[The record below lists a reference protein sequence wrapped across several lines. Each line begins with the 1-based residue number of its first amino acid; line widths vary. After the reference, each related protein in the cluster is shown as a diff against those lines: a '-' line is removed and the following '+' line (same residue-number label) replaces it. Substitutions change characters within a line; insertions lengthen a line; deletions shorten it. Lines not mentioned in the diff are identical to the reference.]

1 MSEVC
6 VCVYVS
12 ESTKNIYLFE
22 PSKPK
27 LFSVDSSEEGRFH
40 NPQRWRNKVWKHLK
54 LSSTWV
60 FTFCLCLCI
69 AVPPFP
75 PLQTP
80 SLPSASQNLSLWWVF
95 VQSFSRM
102 RFLYLFMF
110 IVFSLSSVAWAYLRV
125 YLFDHIDTYLFIY
138 AFMEAL
144 PSV

>member
-75 PLQTP
+75 PPFKPHLCLALPRT
-80 SLPSASQNLSLWWVF
+80 SLFGGSLYSLSLACVF
-95 VQSFSRM
+95 SIS
-102 RFLYLFMF
+102 LC
-110 IVFSLSSVAWAYLRV
+110 SLSSLSLPLPGHIYV
-125 YLFDHIDTYLFIY
+125 YICSIT
-138 AFMEAL
+138 
-144 PSV
+144 